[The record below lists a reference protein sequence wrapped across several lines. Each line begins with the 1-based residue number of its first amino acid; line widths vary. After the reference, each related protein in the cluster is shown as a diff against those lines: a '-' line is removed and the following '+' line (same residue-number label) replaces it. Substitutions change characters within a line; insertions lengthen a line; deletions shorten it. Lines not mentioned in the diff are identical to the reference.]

1 MLEAGKGQWY
11 GRAMKKRPM
20 KTPMEEKLRKAKEN
34 IGGEPLQ
41 GSGFEDE
48 TPEPEFSETE
58 PAEKTADR

>member
-1 MLEAGKGQWY
+1 
-11 GRAMKKRPM
+11 MKDPIQ
-20 KTPMEEKLRKAKEN
+20 EKLRKAMED
-34 IGGEPLQ
+34 IGGESLQ